1 MDALKFEELIST
13 WRKIIAISERPEPD
27 EYKLLLKITIGGL
40 FLVGGIGFL
49 LHLLLGTVQGGIF
62 G

>member
-1 MDALKFEELIST
+1 MKFERMIDT
-13 WRKIIAISERPEPD
+13 WKKILAIAEKPEPD
-27 EYKLLLKITIGGL
+27 EYKLLLKITLGGL

-49 LHLLLGTVQGGIF
+49 INLLLTFIQGGSV